1 MIKNLI
7 LINIVFLISLL
18 FISCDNNNY
27 IKYTPLIKIEKVG
40 EIIFKE
46 KQELNTQFHKE
57 KIKLLLGYY
66 YKDWKEGSKGEI
78 LIPKDDYQNK
88 ELIYNLTLKAE
99 DSKFMEEVK
108 KDKKKWTKIYRH
120 LIISKKRDSRSV
132 GVVKVI

>member
-1 MIKNLI
+1 M
-7 LINIVFLISLL
+7 
-18 FISCDNNNY
+18 
-27 IKYTPLIKIEKVG
+27 IKIEKVG

-57 KIKLLLGYY
+57 KIKLLLDYY

-88 ELIYNLTLKAE
+88 ELIYNLTLKTE

-120 LIISKKRDSRSV
+120 LIISKKRDSRSI
-132 GVVKVI
+132 GVVKVL